1 MIYSVDRL
9 EGGYAVLIGDGGERE
24 DLPLEALGG
33 EAVKE
38 GDILE
43 RAEDGW
49 HIRRDLTEKRR
60 ERLKKRSAKMF
71 E

>member
-9 EGGYAVLIGDGGERE
+9 EGGYAVLIGGGERE

-60 ERLKKRSAKMF
+60 ERLKKRSAEMF

>member
-9 EGGYAVLIGDGGERE
+9 EGGYAVLIGDGGEHE

-33 EAVKE
+33 EAVKD

-60 ERLKKRSAKMF
+60 ERLKKRSAEMF

>member
-9 EGGYAVLIGDGGERE
+9 EGGYAVLIGDGGERK

-49 HIRRDLTEKRR
+49 HIRRDLTEKRK
-60 ERLKKRSAKMF
+60 ERLKKRSAEMF

>member
-1 MIYSVDRL
+1 MIYSIDRL

-43 RAEDGW
+43 MRQVPA
-49 HIRRDLTEKRR
+49 
-60 ERLKKRSAKMF
+60 
-71 E
+71 

>member
-24 DLPLEALGG
+24 NLPLEALGG
-33 EAVKE
+33 EPVKE
-38 GDILE
+38 GDLLE

-60 ERLKKRSAKMF
+60 ERLKKRSAEMF